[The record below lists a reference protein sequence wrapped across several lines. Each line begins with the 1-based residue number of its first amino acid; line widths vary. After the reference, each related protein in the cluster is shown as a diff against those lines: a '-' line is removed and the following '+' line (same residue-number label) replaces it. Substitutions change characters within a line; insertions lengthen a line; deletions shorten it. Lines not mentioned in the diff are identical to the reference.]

1 MKILSQIW
9 ELKFSNLWRLL
20 LLGAKN
26 PLLVFPTNRA
36 TIRTVEICNR
46 IYGSSH
52 HGDNRANAFRHA
64 LWNILVAKQVFKIVK
79 TEERAISWAEKIT
92 TLHEILMPNAPLE
105 TEMDLHNNEMG
116 RKFYLELQ
124 NTPEAEIIQFVKA
137 KTEEAVQIKTV
148 GEIANSKDFL
158 VYIEE

>member
-9 ELKFSNLWRLL
+9 DLKFSKLWRLL

-105 TEMDLHNNEMG
+105 TEM
-116 RKFYLELQ
+116 
-124 NTPEAEIIQFVKA
+124 
-137 KTEEAVQIKTV
+137 
-148 GEIANSKDFL
+148 
-158 VYIEE
+158 